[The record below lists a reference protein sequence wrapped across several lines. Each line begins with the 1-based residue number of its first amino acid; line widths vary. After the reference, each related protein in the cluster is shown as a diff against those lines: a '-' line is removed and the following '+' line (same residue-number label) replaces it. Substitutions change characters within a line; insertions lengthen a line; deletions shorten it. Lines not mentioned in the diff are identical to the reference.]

1 MPAATRIAQALALA
15 SGLLFAAFVAEKGV
29 PSLRHDWNWPVDR
42 TAIGSFLG
50 ESVDG
55 WVPIGF
61 GSPNPHPTTY
71 LIGPPLAAVM
81 WIAGPLA
88 ALVLLAA
95 VTGYACARGGG
106 RLAERFGRHPAA
118 AAGIAL
124 FAIFNPWVYNQVV
137 AGHLV
142 MVLAYGGILGML
154 AEMSRGRDA
163 SPVRLAL
170 WMALIEAQLQLFI
183 VAACALAAFALTT
196 KKWQPLVAGAIVA
209 LPSIVGL
216 VADRGALLQIPYG
229 VEWQRNQSVAP
240 LALAGLGGYFPGY
253 ADRLGVVASAACWIV
268 LALALAG
275 ALSARR
281 SRAAVAVFAAA
292 VALYLAILG
301 SRGPFAVPYEWIVR
315 RVPESGVFRE
325 LYDLAGPFAALAALL
340 AAAAASRVRGLAYV
354 ALVAGLV
361 LPVTWL
367 LHPPAD
373 FWVGGAAYPHPAVAA
388 PAFSRVAFSPEFQ
401 PLQLRAGGGDGA
413 DPDAHGYPGPV
424 ATLNAYFPSYPVD
437 AALARYEQ
445 LGDTSALSA
454 LGVTEIVNRPW
465 LSSRTH
471 GAVGLA
477 ASSLAARE
485 RPAGSAAVLRLGA
498 ATPLVSEC
506 DRTSVV
512 TGAGTP
518 GACEVFF
525 GDASGYATV
534 RSIVGAADSIDPRT
548 AWIDA
553 RLAFARAPDL
563 AQGIG
568 GAVTQSRVPQTVA
581 PGSWLLTWVRG
592 DLDANGGRT
601 LRRGDGTFA
610 WIRIPPGVAFVTCD
624 GLCELV
630 AQTTSL
636 PSAASGAGDAPRALA
651 FDRVAP
657 WLYVAGPTTNSARV
671 VRLDERYDP
680 AWVAVA
686 RRGVLPHVRI
696 GASANGWYV
705 EQALPRI
712 ILLHVTSLV
721 QLIAEA
727 LGVLCVL
734 YLLKA
739 LAREPTKRAP

>member
-1 MPAATRIAQALALA
+1 MPAATRLTQALALA
-15 SGLLFAAFVAEKGV
+15 AGLLFAAFVAEKGV

-42 TAIGSFLG
+42 TAIGSFFS

-61 GSPNPHPTTY
+61 GLPNPHPTTY

-95 VTGYACARGGG
+95 LTGYACARGGG
-106 RLAERFGRHPAA
+106 RLAERFGKHPAA
-118 AAGIAL
+118 SAGIAL

-154 AEMSRGRDA
+154 AEMSRARDA

-170 WMALIEAQLQLFI
+170 WMALVEAQLQLFI
-183 VAACALAAFALTT
+183 VAACALAVFALTT

-209 LPSIVGL
+209 LPSIVGI
-216 VADRGALLQIPYG
+216 VADRGALLHIPYG

-253 ADRLGVVASAACWIV
+253 ADRLGVAAAASCWIV
-268 LALALAG
+268 LGLALAG
-275 ALSARR
+275 AAAARR
-281 SRAAVAVFAAA
+281 SRTALAVLAAAA
-292 VALYLAILG
+292 VLYLAILG
-301 SRGPFAVPYEWIVR
+301 SRGPLAIPYESLVR
-315 RVPESGVFRE
+315 HVPESGVFRE

-340 AAAAASRVRGLAYV
+340 AAVAASRVRGLAYV
-354 ALVAGLV
+354 AFAAGIV
-361 LPVTWL
+361 LPVTWV
-367 LHPPAD
+367 LHPPAG
-373 FWVGGAAYPHPAVAA
+373 FWVGGASYPHPAVGA
-388 PAFSRVAFSPEFQ
+388 PAYSRVAFSPAFQ

-413 DPDAHGYPGPV
+413 DPDAHGYPGAV
-424 ATLNAYFPSYPVD
+424 ATLNTYFPSYPVD
-437 AALARYEQ
+437 AALARYERF
-445 LGDTSALSA
+445 GDANALSA
-454 LGVTEIVNRPW
+454 LGVTQIVNRPW
-465 LSSRTH
+465 LSSRTQ

-477 ASSLAARE
+477 ASSLAVRE
-485 RPAGSAAVLRLGA
+485 RPQGSTAVQRLGG
-498 ATPLVSEC
+498 ATPLVSAC
-506 DRTSVV
+506 DRTPIV
-512 TGAGTP
+512 TAPGTLR
-518 GACEVFF
+518 ACDVFF
-525 GDASGYATV
+525 GDAFGYATV
-534 RSIVGAADSIDPRT
+534 RPIDGAADSIDPRT

-553 RLAFARAPDL
+553 RLAFARAPEL

-568 GAVTQSRVPQTVA
+568 GALTQSRVPQTVE
-581 PGSWLLTWVRG
+581 PRSWLLAWVRG
-592 DLDANGGRT
+592 ELDASGGRT
-601 LRRGDGTFA
+601 LRRSGGTFA
-610 WIRIPPGVAFVTCD
+610 WIRIPPDVDTVTCD

-630 AQTTSL
+630 AQTTTL
-636 PSAASGAGDAPRALA
+636 PSVATRAGGASRALA
-651 FDRVAP
+651 FAP
-657 WLYVAGPTTNSARV
+657 WLYVAGATTDSARA

-680 AWVAVA
+680 AWIAIA
-686 RRGVLPHVRI
+686 RWHMLPHVRI

-705 EQALPRI
+705 EQALPRV
-712 ILLHVTSLV
+712 ILVHVTSLV